1 MIQLIYRK
9 SRKTGNFSIETSFDY
24 FLAYYQKIGQYQPI
38 QKVVSSYYSKGI
50 LPRLQAIFEMKKSK
64 GQIFHVTGDVHYL
77 CLGLP
82 KEKTILTIHDLGFM
96 QQKTGLVRAF
106 LKYFWITLPVRHCR
120 YVTTVSEATRQ
131 DVLRYSNCASNKI
144 KVIPTLINPV
154 FQQKDKT
161 FKQEKP
167 TILHIGTA
175 FNKNLERHI
184 KAIAGLKVQL
194 HIIGQLNKEQL
205 ELLSTYK
212 IDFTNDYN
220 ISEEEIK
227 QAYEQADILLFCS
240 TLEGF
245 GMPIIEAQKVG
256 RVVITS
262 NLSSMPEIAG
272 EGACLVN
279 PFSIDA
285 IRKGVI
291 KVIENTTYRKDLIHK
306 GYKNCQKYAVEKVTA
321 GYEQLYAQILEETCT
336 S

>member
-9 SRKTGNFSIETSFDY
+9 SRTTGNFSIETSFDY
-24 FLAYYQKIGQYQPI
+24 FLANYQRIGKFQPI
-38 QKVVSSYYSKGI
+38 QKIVSTYYSKGF
-50 LPRLQAIFEMKKSK
+50 LPRLKAIFEIKRMK
-64 GQIFHVTGDVHYL
+64 GRIFHITGDVHYL

-82 KEKTILTIHDLGFM
+82 KAKTILTIHDLGFM
-96 QQKTGLVRAF
+96 QQKTGLIRVI
-106 LKYFWITLPVRHCR
+106 LKFFWITLPVRHCR

-131 DVLRYSNCASNKI
+131 DVLKYSNCEANKV
-144 KVIPTLINPV
+144 KVIPTLINPI
-154 FQQKDKT
+154 FQRKEKKFNQQK
-161 FKQEKP
+161 P
-167 TILHIGTA
+167 ILLHIGTA

-184 KAIAGLKVQL
+184 KALQGLNVHL

-205 ELLSTYK
+205 ELLQINK

-220 ISEEEIK
+220 ISNEEIK
-227 QAYEQADILLFCS
+227 QAYEKADILLFCS

-272 EGACLVN
+272 GGACLVN
-279 PFSIDA
+279 PFSIEA
-285 IRKGVI
+285 IRAGILKVI
-291 KVIENTTYRKDLIHK
+291 KNTTYRKDLIHK
-306 GYKNCQKYAVEKVTA
+306 GYKNCQRYGVEKVTA
-321 GYEQLYAQILEETCT
+321 GYEQLYAQILKETCT